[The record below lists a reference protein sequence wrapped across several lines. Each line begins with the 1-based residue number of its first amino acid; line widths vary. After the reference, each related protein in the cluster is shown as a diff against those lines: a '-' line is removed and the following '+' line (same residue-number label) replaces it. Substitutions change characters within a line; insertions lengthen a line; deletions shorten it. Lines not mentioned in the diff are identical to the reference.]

1 VHSAILAL
9 LAVFMLA
16 TPAIADE
23 PDDRLKN
30 VERELGESRHRS
42 DALIREADALA
53 AESTRLR
60 LESVEAAK
68 KAQNLESSLSAMEG
82 EIAKLDE
89 RETEMTRALDVE
101 RDRLARLL
109 AAMERIARHP
119 PAAFLAER
127 DRPADAVRGAILL
140 RASVPAVEDRARA
153 LGVELRDLAA
163 IRAEI
168 ANRRVEAEEAA
179 RALDVEMRRIAALG
193 EEKSKL
199 ERRARAESK
208 DEARRAAELASQAD
222 SLRDL
227 LARIEAGRKAIPPSK
242 PAARTEAARAP
253 AAPREENLPLPAR
266 GDIVLGFGDDDPVG
280 GGKMRGLTIKTRE
293 RAQVVAPA
301 DGDVVF
307 AGPFRGFGQLLII
320 AAGAEYHALLGGL
333 DRIDAEVG
341 QSVLAGEPVGTM
353 PGSPKG
359 APNLYFELRRKGQP
373 INPLPW
379 LAAGNSKVNG

>member
-1 VHSAILAL
+1 VRRAL
-9 LAVFMLA
+9 LALVAVAALTA
-16 TPAIADE
+16 PAVSDE
-23 PDDRLKN
+23 PDDRLKD

-42 DALIREADALA
+42 DALTREADALA
-53 AESTRLR
+53 GETARLR
-60 LESVEAAK
+60 LESIAAAK
-68 KAQNLESSLSAMEG
+68 TAQNLESSLSAMET

-89 RETEMTRALDVE
+89 RETAMTRALDAE

-153 LGVELRDLAA
+153 LGAELKELAA
-163 IRAEI
+163 IRAEL

-179 RALDVEMRRIAALG
+179 RALDLEMRRITALG

-208 DEARRAAELASQAD
+208 DEARRAAELAAQAD

-227 LARIEAGRKAIPPSK
+227 LARIEAGRKAMPAPK
-242 PAARTEAARAP
+242 PGARGPAARH
-253 AAPREENLPLPAR
+253 APREENLPLPAR
-266 GDIVLGFGDDDPVG
+266 GDIVLGFGDEDPWG
-280 GGKMRGLTIKTRE
+280 GRTRGLTIKTRE

-301 DGDVVF
+301 DGEVVF
-307 AGPFRGFGQLLII
+307 AGPFRGYGQLLII

-353 PGSPKG
+353 PGTPKG

>member
-1 VHSAILAL
+1 
-9 LAVFMLA
+9 
-16 TPAIADE
+16 
-23 PDDRLKN
+23 
-30 VERELGESRHRS
+30 
-42 DALIREADALA
+42 
-53 AESTRLR
+53 
-60 LESVEAAK
+60 
-68 KAQNLESSLSAMEG
+68 
-82 EIAKLDE
+82 
-89 RETEMTRALDVE
+89 MTRALGAE

-153 LGVELRDLAA
+153 LGVELQELSS

-168 ANRRVEAEEAA
+168 ANRRVEAEDAA

-193 EEKSKL
+193 EDKARL

-208 DEARRAAELASQAD
+208 DEARRATELAGQAD

-227 LARIEAGRKAIPPSK
+227 LARIEAGRRALPPAK
-242 PAARTEAARAP
+242 PQAKREVARATP
-253 AAPREENLPLPAR
+253 PGHAAPREENLPMPAR
-266 GDIVLGFGDDDPVG
+266 GDILHGFGDDDPL
-280 GGKMRGLTIKTRE
+280 GGKTRGLTIKTRVG
-293 RAQVVAPA
+293 AQVVAPA
-301 DGDVVF
+301 DGEVVF
-307 AGPFRGFGQLLII
+307 AGPFRGYGRLLII
-320 AAGAEYHALLGGL
+320 AAGGDYHALLGGL

>member
-1 VHSAILAL
+1 VRRAIFAL
-9 LAVFMLA
+9 LAVAALA
-16 TPAIADE
+16 TPAAAEE
-23 PDDRLKN
+23 PDDRLKD
-30 VERELGESRHRS
+30 VERELSESRHRS
-42 DALIREADALA
+42 DALTREAEALA
-53 AESTRLR
+53 GETARLR

-68 KAQNLESSLSAMEG
+68 TAQNLESSLTAMET

-89 RETEMTRALDVE
+89 RETAMTRALDAE

-153 LGVELRDLAA
+153 LGAELQDLAA
-163 IRAEI
+163 IRAEL

-179 RALDVEMRRIAALG
+179 RALDSEMRRIAALG
-193 EEKSKL
+193 EEKSKF

-208 DEARRAAELASQAD
+208 DEARRAAELAAQAE

-227 LARIEAGRKAIPPSK
+227 LARIEAGRKAMPAPK
-242 PAARTEAARAP
+242 PGARTHAARILN
-253 AAPREENLPLPAR
+253 APREENLPLPAR
-266 GDIVLGFGDDDPVG
+266 GDIVLGFGDEDSSG
-280 GGKMRGLTIKTRE
+280 GRTRGLTIKTRE

-301 DGDVVF
+301 DGEVVF
-307 AGPFRGFGQLLII
+307 AGPFRGYGQLLII

-359 APNLYFELRRKGQP
+359 TPNLYFELRRKGQP